1 MFLKQMKKNKI
12 LYDAAMK
19 QFDVL
24 LPEDY
29 KEPYKHAMEK
39 CKDATGGAKN
49 PCDAALNF
57 LKCFYD
63 NNSKFTFA

>member
-1 MFLKQMKKNKI
+1 MLGVLKKNKVT
-12 LYDAAMK
+12 YDAAIK
-19 QFDVL
+19 LFDAL

-29 KEPYKHAMEK
+29 KAPYKHGLEM

-49 PCDAALNF
+49 PCDAAYNILQ
-57 LKCFYD
+57 CFYK

>member
-1 MFLKQMKKNKI
+1 MKKNKVT
-12 LYDAAMK
+12 YESAAK

-29 KEPYKHAMEK
+29 KGPFQHALTT

-49 PCDAALNF
+49 ACDAAYNF

>member
-1 MFLKQMKKNKI
+1 MFQMKKNKVT
-12 LYDAAMK
+12 YDSAIR
-19 QFDVL
+19 QFDAL

-29 KEPYKHAMEK
+29 KGPYKHGLEK

-49 PCDAALNF
+49 ACDAAYNVLI
-57 LKCFYD
+57 CFRD

>member
-1 MFLKQMKKNKI
+1 MRRNKVTA
-12 LYDAAMK
+12 DSAMK
-19 QFDVL
+19 QFDTL

-29 KEPYKHAMEK
+29 KQPYKHALEM

-49 PCDAALNF
+49 PCDAAFSF

-63 NNSKFTFA
+63 NNPKFTFA